1 MDKSLEGQLN
11 ELMMKNQKKFYELIE
26 RAASN
31 FKEKYNKELYI
42 KNKERLRILDGSSP
56 SDYFTSMEIVED
68 WIDKCI
74 DDIRNYI
81 KPFSYPLFV
90 YLYIDLILK
99 DYWTEGTINIFTNN

>member
-1 MDKSLEGQLN
+1 MERNIESQLN
-11 ELMMKNQKKFYELIE
+11 ELMMKNSKKFAELIE
-26 RAASN
+26 KAASN

-56 SDYFTSMEIVED
+56 SDYFTSLEIVEE

-74 DDIRNYI
+74 DDIRNFI

-90 YLYIDLILK
+90 YMYLDLILK
-99 DYWTEGTINIFTNN
+99 DYWNEGKV